1 MAQRWALA
9 TVWNGEGCKR
19 FSPFGEEVKK
29 EFAEMNHE
37 VILTCA
43 LTGAGDTA
51 GKSQHVPVTPMQIAD
66 SAIEAAEAGASVV
79 HVHVRDIETGKGGRN
94 PGHFQEVVQRIK
106 ASGTDIVLNLTVG
119 MGAQLQLAEVD
130 PRQQGEETD
139 LVPAE
144 ERFQHIETLRPEIC
158 TLDCGSMNFG
168 EDTVVINRLMDLR
181 FMAKRAQQFGVKP
194 ELEVFDMGQ
203 MQHALTLVREGLI
216 DDPPLFQFV
225 LGVSS
230 GAPATAEAMLALKG
244 MLPPGANWAAFGI
257 SRSEMPM
264 VAQAMLLG
272 GHCRVGL
279 EDNLYLSKG
288 VLATNGQL
296 VAKAKHIVEE
306 LGGRVVSP
314 MEAREKLGLKKQ
326 W

>member
-1 MAQRWALA
+1 
-9 TVWNGEGCKR
+9 
-19 FSPFGEEVKK
+19 
-29 EFAEMNHE
+29 MNHE
-37 VILTCA
+37 VVLTCA

-51 GKSQHVPVTPMQIAD
+51 SKNENVPVTPEQIAD
-66 SAIEAAEAGASVV
+66 AAVESAKAGASIV
-79 HVHVRDIETGKGGRN
+79 HIHVRDIETGKGARDLE
-94 PGHFQEVVQRIK
+94 HFREVVDRVRD
-106 ASGTDIVLNLTVG
+106 SGTDIVLNLTVG
-119 MGAQLQLAEVD
+119 MGGQLQLGDMD
-130 PRQQGEETD
+130 PRKTGDETD

-144 ERFQHIETLRPEIC
+144 ERFRHIDELKPEIC

-181 FMAKRAQQFGVKP
+181 YMATRAQELGVKP

-225 LGVSS
+225 LGVPS
-230 GAPATAEAMLALKG
+230 GAPATVEAMLALKA

-257 SRSEMPM
+257 SRTEMPM

-272 GHCRVGL
+272 GNCRVGL
-279 EDNLYLSKG
+279 EDNLYLAKG

-296 VAKAKHIVEE
+296 VSKAKRIIEE
-306 LGGRVVSP
+306 LGGRVLTP
-314 MEAREKLGLKKQ
+314 QQARENLGLKKQ

>member
-1 MAQRWALA
+1 VN
-9 TVWNGEGCKR
+9 TD
-19 FSPFGEEVKK
+19 
-29 EFAEMNHE
+29 

-43 LTGAGDTA
+43 LTGAGDTVS
-51 GKSQHVPVTPMQIAD
+51 KSEHVPVTPEQIAD
-66 SAIEAAEAGASVV
+66 AAIDAAEAGASIV
-79 HVHVRDIETGKGGRN
+79 HVHVRDPDTGKGGRD
-94 PGHFQEVVQRIK
+94 PACFRRVVDRIK

-119 MGAQLQLAEVD
+119 MGAQMQLADAD
-130 PRQQGEETD
+130 PRKTGLDTD
-139 LVPAE
+139 LVSAE
-144 ERFQHIETLRPEIC
+144 ERFRHIEELKPEIC

-181 FMAKRAQQFGVKP
+181 YMARRARELGVKP

-203 MQHALTLVREGLI
+203 MQSALTLVQEGLI
-216 DDPPLFQFV
+216 ADPPLFQFC
-225 LGVSS
+225 LGISS
-230 GAPATAEAMLALKG
+230 GAPATAEAMLALKS
-244 MLPPGANWAAFGI
+244 MLPAGSQWAAFGI
-257 SRSEMPM
+257 SRAQMPM
-264 VAQAMLLG
+264 VALAMILG

-296 VAKAKHIVEE
+296 VAKAKRIVEE

-314 MEAREKLGLKKQ
+314 AEARDKLGLRLQ